1 MQLLKDIDLRL
12 DDTARYYV
20 KHEQVRVTFAS
31 ATGELVSREGP
42 NRYVIG
48 DALITSDNGDTWCVS
63 RDRFEQK
70 YEPLAGLSPG
80 ENGAY
85 RNKPLPV
92 LAKQMSE
99 PFSIARCV
107 GGDVLYGAFGDWLM
121 QYAPGDFGITENS
134 RFQRVYR
141 LVQR

>member
-1 MQLLKDIDLRL
+1 MHVLTDIDLRK
-12 DDTARYYV
+12 DDDAHYYV
-20 KHEQVRVTFAS
+20 KNEQVQVTFAT
-31 ATGELVSREGP
+31 AAGEVISREGP
-42 NRYVIG
+42 NRYAIG
-48 DALITSDNGDTWCVS
+48 DALINSESGDTWCVS

-70 YEPLAGLSPG
+70 YEPLTGLRHG

-99 PFSIARCV
+99 PFSIARST
-107 GGDVLYGAFGDWLM
+107 GGDVLHGRVGDWLM
-121 QYAPGDFGITENS
+121 QYGPGDFGITENS

-141 LVQR
+141 LV